1 MEAKGR
7 RLAIFSTDL
16 GKSPPR
22 EVQGPP
28 YPPVIARS
36 AEVYDIRQ
44 FANKLWKQ
52 HRDECREIY
61 LDYAVPDYF
70 DNADVHLHS
79 YLFLWKVLHHI
90 AAWNLSRVQHFV
102 VDWCMNNRE
111 RLPKLWRTPDVRS
124 VFSKEDVERLG
135 IPFLE
140 RGLTQIRFALKQL
153 SREQQEQFK
162 ANNAR
167 LAPRHTPHGP
177 LVVGKQRIKREMGPP
192 PQPSALVGVP
202 VQLKPQP
209 FPVPASAMHPSKPP
223 SPKDPRRV
231 VSDEVILQP
240 PQQVL
245 SHSMIHSHGHILDEG
260 RREQAQRGLS
270 GVYSVHDTPMGAPA
284 MLSQVQSRT
293 AHGSPSLHTSSLVV
307 PGPSR
312 AFSGL
317 ENVRN
322 IGPPHGRQFQHTYLQ
337 APPGMQSPHFVAPM
351 PRMASHGTPVMQQLQ
366 LNPSSQPPTMP
377 MPFAPPMELA
387 RPMPQGT
394 QPPPHRFPPSNL
406 RNITNVQNVHPHA
419 YNGTF
424 DPHGPTFHQEHEIT
438 YVYKGTGGHAYEE
451 TFSKGPHRNSFSAK
465 SATSRR
471 VSVNAGAR
479 RGSFVKDRSGSQS
492 TTYMRKLEN
501 QSGCGRRDSSYQ
513 FRSRLLSQATEP
525 FPTLDE
531 ARPQLNG
538 AAGRDDG
545 NRVNFDAQDLCGIDF
560 IGTNRED
567 AVELWIHN
575 IRDGVTER
583 ELAEAFEQVAQV
595 VVSTISFNRDRNER
609 LYAFVHMHSS
619 GDARKGLALHGY
631 NVRGAPLTVQV
642 AQKYYE
648 ENGRP
653 RVYSGAEY
661 STMDR
666 SRQDARR
673 TSFLS
678 RPRFGQRMSSG
689 SNTDRPAFMS
699 RERTATMTKD
709 RRMSTEYTLPPN
721 AKFSPQDARSD
732 LQNHKSPA
740 ISTGSPEARPRQGRA
755 TKIPKSART
764 TPSRSHKKQRNCEE
778 SVVSVD
784 KTTEDATSAV
794 VPEKT
799 CTPELPSVLPVQVT
813 AQEQE
818 DRDLTSETGS
828 SATMVECK
836 PSQASSSVHH
846 EVVEDLAPPSL
857 DAAQETAQIAQQVG
871 NDEASAEEVATKV
884 ETSEPA
890 AGALQD
896 FIDDALV
903 AASVEL
909 LTASAVANQVANILQ
924 TEAEEIASDSAALK
938 TNTVPPA
945 EESPAPSPDKSAGQS
960 AAPKETGSIHP
971 FAKKKRATTKQQE
984 KPKKGQNKSR
994 GKGKATESIKNESDR
1009 AKESLGSVAETEVRK
1024 DKQAHG
1030 KQDIPAHENNDAESP
1045 EELADTSEYFT
1056 PAEESPA
1063 RNADDGQASAPDQ
1076 AEATSSLKIQTDH
1089 NVPELFSNIIDL
1101 SHDGEEASPNT
1112 VTAADKSSDRD
1123 NTSTPQPA
1131 AATDSAPISSVDDA
1145 ASQVPPQPV
1154 PVPSTVT
1161 DTPPETAAST
1171 PTRKPK
1177 KHSKKKKAS
1186 VASTEYGGA
1195 GIEVPPVGLG
1205 ISNTQ
1210 PSARI
1215 GSQYRM
1221 VGAIAPESLSLFVPL
1236 INAARAVFPMVSQAG
1251 PQPTDAAS
1259 TGEAS
1264 VKPKKNKPKKKKKKI
1279 AASTKEKDVDR
1290 KDVMLEDYPPAK
1302 QAPPSTPKARKVE
1315 LAPIQSPPLKL
1326 DAETA
1331 FHEQLGEVDNAVNSI
1346 GVHPLTSL
1354 PQNEAVDTLVNY
1366 YQYCEETMSLERCA
1380 RTKEILHRDY
1390 KQKETC
1396 VDSKELRKRDETI
1409 RLAQFTWKLKK
1420 GASIPVDLDKGKQ
1433 RAAELDEDSPAGP
1446 TSEEG
1451 KCDNVFSSMTT
1462 LVADEETHPSQESAA
1477 ETRPQT
1483 PPHTAPSPKPSTPS
1497 SDSSRDLPD
1506 LSHFRTLERAVAEFR
1521 GEFMP
1526 LELPRSPAP
1535 LSPIADPELEDKT
1548 KVKMTWAQMAANAG
1562 PKKNIVA
1569 NVIMRSPKRTL
1580 TNPHNAEESWAPLVQ
1595 PVLKQAGRGMGHKV
1609 EVVRGVPRKEMR
1621 VEKKEMEAPSNNPFE
1636 KGLVGKG
1643 RESAN
1648 QVPWA
1653 DAKVR
1658 EATRRDHFERKRRE
1672 EESRRQDSMDPSS
1685 SQLDTTEE
1693 SKRGRQRQQR
1703 QKAGQSSSEEPGTP
1717 TGQAGGVGA
1726 GRSTGQGEKKH

>member
-192 PQPSALVGVP
+192 PQPSALGT
-202 VQLKPQP
+202 
-209 FPVPASAMHPSKPP
+209 
-223 SPKDPRRV
+223 
-231 VSDEVILQP
+231 I
-240 PQQVL
+240 
-245 SHSMIHSHGHILDEG
+245 SHGP
-260 RREQAQRGLS
+260 RFS
-270 GVYSVHDTPMGAPA
+270 
-284 MLSQVQSRT
+284 
-293 AHGSPSLHTSSLVV
+293 SLHTSSLVV

-451 TFSKGPHRNSFSAK
+451 TFSK
-465 SATSRR
+465 
-471 VSVNAGAR
+471 
-479 RGSFVKDRSGSQS
+479 
-492 TTYMRKLEN
+492 
-501 QSGCGRRDSSYQ
+501 
-513 FRSRLLSQATEP
+513 ATEP

-678 RPRFGQRMSSG
+678 RSELHLPRFGQRMSSG

-1477 ETRPQT
+1477 EVNTT
-1483 PPHTAPSPKPSTPS
+1483 PDPST
-1497 SDSSRDLPD
+1497 
-1506 LSHFRTLERAVAEFR
+1506 HRTLPKTLNTLQRLLARPPRPLPLPHPRARRRRIPR
-1521 GEFMP
+1521 GVHAAGTSP
-1526 LELPRSPAP
+1526 LPAP